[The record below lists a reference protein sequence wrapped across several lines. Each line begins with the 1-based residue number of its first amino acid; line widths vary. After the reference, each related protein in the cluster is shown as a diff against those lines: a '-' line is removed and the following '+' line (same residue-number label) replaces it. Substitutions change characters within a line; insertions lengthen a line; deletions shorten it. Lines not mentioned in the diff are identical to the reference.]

1 MRKAL
6 LPLLLAIIC
15 FLLALGNVYK
25 GHQIRKLDER
35 VASLEAVTEILG
47 LGADTVSDYMRDQN
61 SISLRL
67 ITKINAVEAECGASN
82 VQ

>member
-6 LPLLLAIIC
+6 LPLLLAIVC
-15 FLLALGNVYK
+15 FLLALGNIHK
-25 GHQIRKLDER
+25 GYQIRKLDER

-61 SISLRL
+61 TISLKL
-67 ITKINAVEAECGASN
+67 IKRIKDLEAQCGASD